1 MKKIIG
7 IIILSILLSSTSFA
21 GVKKGKG
28 EVTMTANTVD
38 FFIKY
43 IRGKKSQ
50 VPLAFILS
58 SDGSWSHYW
67 YCPMMK
73 TCRAG
78 NYMPTIRDCE
88 EKTGVDCGLFA
99 RKRTIVWKND
109 INPGKGKASRI
120 SSKWSDAEIRAK
132 LTELGFLD
140 DGNSRNVSNNENL
153 SKDVPDTLFFP
164 NKEKIEN
171 WKEFASYGEGT
182 EWPFAVWA
190 EVRKNQS
197 SDVYSY
203 EWVARKTLNQ
213 AIKEATKGCNDRLK
227 KRKSKFKNSQICII
241 HYINGLETTDEE
253 KVKFAEKFYGKK
265 VSKKSFEKNDWI
277 LNTKE
282 KETKKVVKKY
292 ELKGE
297 RSIALSWDGYENLI
311 AGTVEFDEADY
322 KGTLKIPLPNNDG
335 TCDGSYSLQEGGKGT
350 WQIACTNDMGAAG
363 TLKWTENGGVT
374 GTGRDHNDKKV
385 KFTVSKKS

>member
-132 LTELGFLD
+132 LTELGFL
-140 DGNSRNVSNNENL
+140 GGSTS
-153 SKDVPDTLFFP
+153 STLTTTTP
-164 NKEKIEN
+164 KI
-171 WKEFASYGEGT
+171 
-182 EWPFAVWA
+182 
-190 EVRKNQS
+190 
-197 SDVYSY
+197 
-203 EWVARKTLNQ
+203 
-213 AIKEATKGCNDRLK
+213 TKK
-227 KRKSKFKNSQICII
+227 
-241 HYINGLETTDEE
+241 
-253 KVKFAEKFYGKK
+253 
-265 VSKKSFEKNDWI
+265 
-277 LNTKE
+277 
-282 KETKKVVKKY
+282 KETKKIIK
-292 ELKGE
+292 
-297 RSIALSWDGYENLI
+297 
-311 AGTVEFDEADY
+311 
-322 KGTLKIPLPNNDG
+322 
-335 TCDGSYSLQEGGKGT
+335 
-350 WQIACTNDMGAAG
+350 
-363 TLKWTENGGVT
+363 
-374 GTGRDHNDKKV
+374 
-385 KFTVSKKS
+385 KKSQSNDIVSQLKDLKDLLDSGVLTNEEFEKAKKKLLN

>member
-58 SDGSWSHYW
+58 SDGSWSDYW

-73 TCRAG
+73 SCRAG
-78 NYMPTIRDCE
+78 NFMPTIRECE

-99 RKRTIVWKND
+99 RKKTILWKNG

-132 LTELGFLD
+132 LTELGFLGGSTSSSTTNKKIKEDVVYFNKCSWSLNEDQYHWSFEVDLNKGSYLKEVFFAKGEIYNDKFKIILNND
-140 DGNSRNVSNNENL
+140 DFI
-153 SKDVPDTLFFP
+153 KT
-164 NKEKIEN
+164 KI
-171 WKEFASYGEGT
+171 KSYGEKT
-182 EWPFAVWA
+182 YV
-190 EVRKNQS
+190 Q
-197 SDVYSY
+197 Y
-203 EWVARKTLNQ
+203 EFNKKKDEITKFTYNDKKGKDKDDTTVLICNDIVGTLN
-213 AIKEATKGCNDRLK
+213 
-227 KRKSKFKNSQICII
+227 S
-241 HYINGLETTDEE
+241 LET
-253 KVKFAEKFYGKK
+253 APKK
-265 VSKKSFEKNDWI
+265 KK
-277 LNTKE
+277 KE
-282 KETKKVVKKY
+282 PKKVVKKY

-297 RSIALSWDGYENLI
+297 RSIALSWDGYEDLI

-322 KGTLKIPLPNNDG
+322 KGTLNIPLPNNDG
-335 TCDGSYSLQEGGKGT
+335 NCDGSYSLQEGGKGT
-350 WQIACTNDMGAAG
+350 WQIACSNNMGAAG
-363 TLKWTENGGVT
+363 TLKWTEKGGVT
-374 GTGRDHNDKKV
+374 GKGRDHNDKKV